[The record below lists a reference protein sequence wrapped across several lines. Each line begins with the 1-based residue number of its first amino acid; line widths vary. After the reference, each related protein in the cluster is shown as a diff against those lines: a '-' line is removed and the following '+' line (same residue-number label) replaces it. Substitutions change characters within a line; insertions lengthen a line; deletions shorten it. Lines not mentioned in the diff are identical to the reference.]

1 MRIFF
6 IVILL
11 FIAGCSSSSE
21 VDVTSEEEVEY
32 NTTIVAMGDS
42 LTEGLGVPRNE
53 SYPAIL
59 ESRLEGVRVHNSGL
73 SGETSSGAI
82 NRIEWVMRLEP
93 DIVIVVTGANDA
105 MRGIELDNTRE
116 NIENIISYFISR
128 DVEVIL
134 GGLEMYENLGPE
146 YVQEFE
152 TMYDEIARE
161 NDVYYIE
168 SFLGRVGGN
177 DSLNQDD
184 RIHPTYEG
192 YQIIVEENV
201 LPVVKEVLSQE

>member
-1 MRIFF
+1 MRIFL
-6 IVILL
+6 IIILL
-11 FIAGCSSSSE
+11 FVAGCSSSNE
-21 VDVTSEEEVEY
+21 VDVEPEEEIVY

-59 ESRLEGVRVHNSGL
+59 ESRLKGVQVHNSGL
-73 SGETSSGAI
+73 SGETSSGAL
-82 NRIEWVMRLEP
+82 NRVEWVMRLEP

-105 MRGIELDNTRE
+105 MRGIELNLTRE
-116 NIENIISYFISR
+116 NIEKIISYFRSR

-152 TMYDEIARE
+152 SMYDEIAQE

-192 YQIIVEENV
+192 YQIIVDENV
-201 LPVVKEVLSQE
+201 LPVVREVLSQE